1 MAEKRQCIEPGH
13 PGLSVSRQCELVGLN
28 RSSWYYQAQPV
39 DDYTLLLLR
48 LLDEQYTR
56 TPFYGVRKMT
66 AYLRD
71 AGHLV
76 NVKRVRRLL
85 RLLGLEAVYPKPRV
99 SQAEA
104 GHRIFPYLLRGVR
117 IERVDQVWSTDI
129 TYIRLQRG
137 FVYLMVILDW
147 YSRYVLDWSISTSLE
162 ADFCIETLERV
173 LAQGGC
179 EIFNTDQG
187 SQFTTARFTQP
198 LLDQGIKVSMDGR
211 GRALDNIFVE
221 RLWRSVK
228 YEMVY
233 LSELTTVAEAK
244 QKLADYFVFYNTQRL
259 HQALGYL
266 TPQAVYGGLRWH

>member
-117 IERVDQVWSTDI
+117 IERADQVWSTDI